1 MPGYSKENYGVK
13 DISIVHTTNT
23 ADNDI
28 ELDVGKLVGDAV
40 KELKR
45 AYPDSNVLIEGNI
58 VDGNQIERHSI

>member
-1 MPGYSKENYGVK
+1 MRGYPKEKNYGVK

-23 ADNDI
+23 ADKDI

-45 AYPDSNVLIEGNI
+45 AYPESTVLIEGNVI
-58 VDGNQIERHSI
+58 DGN

>member
-1 MPGYSKENYGVK
+1 MPGYPKEKNYGVK

-23 ADNDI
+23 ADKDI
-28 ELDVGKLVGDAV
+28 ELDVGKLVEDAI

-58 VDGNQIERHSI
+58 VDGN

>member
-1 MPGYSKENYGVK
+1 MTGYSKENYGVK

-23 ADNDI
+23 VNNDI

-45 AYPDSNVLIEGNI
+45 AYPESTVLIEGNVI
-58 VDGNQIERHSI
+58 DGN